1 MHITL
6 NTNDCVNYL
15 VEDNFSNWSLNGAY
29 ALVEYLEE
37 LEGDIGPIEFDVV
50 ALRCDYAEYSS
61 AEEALREWLDPQ
73 SFREF
78 QNDHND
84 GDLASTDEERE
95 DAALEVLRDER
106 GAVIEFS
113 GGVIVSAD

>member
-1 MHITL
+1 MHHTL
-6 NTNDCVNYL
+6 DTNQAVNL
-15 VEDNFSNWSLNGAY
+15 LLDDKFSNWSYNGAH
-29 ALVEYLEE
+29 ALVEFIEE
-37 LEGDIGPIEFDVV
+37 VEESTGSIEFDVV
-50 ALRCDYAEYSS
+50 GLRCDYHEFPS